1 MPNINMKQNNTFPGG
16 SKSRVSRA
24 GDNVRKGVATMEDFV
39 AIDEWRGAHR
49 AVLNTFQ
56 AILRNR
62 TKNTTIVVGQRHKRR
77 KTIFNKLNRFPDMQL
92 VRMDDV
98 AGCRLIF
105 DNIDTLY
112 KFRDKLHKARFNHT
126 RRNETDKYDYIKTPK
141 TTGYRGIHDIYLYD
155 VNSQQGAPYKGLMVE
170 LQFRTKVQHAWAT
183 TVEVIGFITENQPKF
198 QQGDERYERVMA
210 LASEILARVY
220 ERKKGAYPSLDD
232 KELVRQFIELDNEL
246 SLLKTLKG
254 LNKTS
259 TEITENKNVIL
270 IFNEDG
276 DLEIKTFKDATSA
289 LKELFKLEKER
300 PTKDI
305 VLVKAD
311 SGEDVQ
317 IAFKN
322 YFSDATDFISLIED
336 GCRKLVSHGQ

>member
-1 MPNINMKQNNTFPGG
+1 MNQENTFPGG
-16 SKSRVSRA
+16 SKSRVSKA
-24 GDNVRKGVATMEDFV
+24 GDNVRKGTATAEDYSV
-39 AIDEWRGAHR
+39 IDEWRGAHR

-62 TKNTTIVVGQRHKRR
+62 TKGTSIVVGQRHKRR
-77 KTIFNKLNRFPDMQL
+77 KTIFNKLNRFADMQL

-105 DNIDTLY
+105 EDIDTLY
-112 KFRDKLHKARFNHT
+112 EFRNKLHKARFNHT
-126 RRNETDKYDYIKTPK
+126 RRNETDKYDYIKSPK
-141 TTGYRGIHDIYLYD
+141 NTGYGGIHDIYLYD

-183 TVEVIGFITENQPKF
+183 TVEVIGFVTENQPKF
-198 QQGDERYERVMA
+198 QQGDKRYEEVMA
-210 LASEILARVY
+210 LSSEILARVY
-220 ERKKGAYPSLDD
+220 EGKKGAYPDLDD
-232 KELVRQFIELDNEL
+232 KELVKRFVDLDHEL
-246 SLLKTLKG
+246 SLIQTLKG
-254 LNKTS
+254 LNRTS

-270 IFNEDG
+270 IFNENG
-276 DLEIKTFKDATSA
+276 DLEIRTFKDATSA
-289 LKELFKLEKER
+289 LKELFKLEKEK

-322 YFSDATDFISLIED
+322 YFSDASDFITLIEN
-336 GCRKLVSHGQ
+336 GCKELVTPAK

>member
-1 MPNINMKQNNTFPGG
+1 MKQNNTFPGG

-141 TTGYRGIHDIYLYD
+141 TTGYR
-155 VNSQQGAPYKGLMVE
+155 
-170 LQFRTKVQHAWAT
+170 
-183 TVEVIGFITENQPKF
+183 
-198 QQGDERYERVMA
+198 
-210 LASEILARVY
+210 
-220 ERKKGAYPSLDD
+220 
-232 KELVRQFIELDNEL
+232 
-246 SLLKTLKG
+246 
-254 LNKTS
+254 
-259 TEITENKNVIL
+259 
-270 IFNEDG
+270 
-276 DLEIKTFKDATSA
+276 
-289 LKELFKLEKER
+289 
-300 PTKDI
+300 
-305 VLVKAD
+305 
-311 SGEDVQ
+311 
-317 IAFKN
+317 
-322 YFSDATDFISLIED
+322 
-336 GCRKLVSHGQ
+336 

>member
-1 MPNINMKQNNTFPGG
+1 MSQENIFPGG
-16 SKSRVSRA
+16 SKSRVSKA
-24 GDNVRKGVATMEDFV
+24 GDNVRKGTATTEDYAV
-39 AIDEWRGAHR
+39 IDEWRGAHR

-62 TKNTTIVVGQRHKRR
+62 TKNTGIIVGQRHKRR

-105 DNIDTLY
+105 ENIDSLY
-112 KFRDKLHKARFNHT
+112 EFRGRLHNARFNHK
-126 RRNETDKYDYIKTPK
+126 RRNETDKYDYIERPK
-141 TTGYRGIHDIYLYD
+141 TTGYRGIHDIYVYD

-183 TVEVIGFITENQPKF
+183 TVEVIGFVTENQPKF
-198 QQGDERYERVMA
+198 QQGDKRYEKIMA
-210 LASEILARVY
+210 LSSEILARVY
-220 ERKKGAYPSLDD
+220 EEKKGTYPDLDD
-232 KELVRQFIELDNEL
+232 KYLVKQFLELDHEL
-246 SLLKTLKG
+246 SLIQTLRG

-270 IFNEDG
+270 IFNENG
-276 DLEIKTFKDATSA
+276 DLEIRTFKDATSA

-322 YFSDATDFISLIED
+322 YFSDATDFITLIEN
-336 GCRKLVSHGQ
+336 GCQKLVADQTK

>member
-1 MPNINMKQNNTFPGG
+1 
-16 SKSRVSRA
+16 
-24 GDNVRKGVATMEDFV
+24 
-39 AIDEWRGAHR
+39 
-49 AVLNTFQ
+49 
-56 AILRNR
+56 
-62 TKNTTIVVGQRHKRR
+62 
-77 KTIFNKLNRFPDMQL
+77 MQL

-105 DNIDTLY
+105 EDIDTLY
-112 KFRDKLHKARFNHT
+112 QFRNKLHKARFNHT
-126 RRNETDKYDYIKTPK
+126 RRNETDKYDYIKNPK
-141 TTGYRGIHDIYLYD
+141 TTGYRGVHDIYLYD
-155 VNSQQGAPYKGLMVE
+155 VNSRQGAPYKGLMVE

-183 TVEVIGFITENQPKF
+183 TVEVIGFVTENQPKF
-198 QQGDERYERVMA
+198 QQGDKRYEKIMA

-220 ERKKGAYPSLDD
+220 EEKKGAYPDLDD
-232 KELVRQFIELDNEL
+232 KELVKQFIDLDHEL
-246 SLLKTLKG
+246 SLLQTLKG

-270 IFNEDG
+270 IFNENG
-276 DLEIKTFKDATSA
+276 NLEIKTFKDATSA

-322 YFSDATDFISLIED
+322 YFSDASDFITMIEKSCKTLITST
-336 GCRKLVSHGQ
+336 K

>member
-1 MPNINMKQNNTFPGG
+1 MNQESTFPGG
-16 SKSRVSRA
+16 SKSRVSKA
-24 GDNVRKGVATMEDFV
+24 GDNVRKGNATAEDYAV
-39 AIDEWRGAHR
+39 IDEWRGAHR

-62 TKNTTIVVGQRHKRR
+62 TRGTSIVVGQRHKRR
-77 KTIFNKLNRFPDMQL
+77 KTIFNKLNRFVDMQL

-105 DNIDTLY
+105 EDIDTLY
-112 KFRDKLHKARFNHT
+112 QFRNKLHKARFNHT
-126 RRNETDKYDYIKTPK
+126 RRNETDKYDYIKNPK
-141 TTGYRGIHDIYLYD
+141 TTGYRGVHDIYLYD
-155 VNSQQGAPYKGLMVE
+155 VNSRQGAPYKGLMVE

-183 TVEVIGFITENQPKF
+183 TVEVIGFVTENQPKF
-198 QQGDERYERVMA
+198 QQGDKRYEKIMA

-220 ERKKGAYPSLDD
+220 EEKKGAYPDLDD
-232 KELVRQFIELDNEL
+232 KELVKQFIDLDHEL
-246 SLLKTLKG
+246 SLLQTLKG

-270 IFNEDG
+270 IFNENG
-276 DLEIKTFKDATSA
+276 NLEIKTFKDATSA

-322 YFSDATDFISLIED
+322 YFSDASDFITMIEKSCKTLITST
-336 GCRKLVSHGQ
+336 K